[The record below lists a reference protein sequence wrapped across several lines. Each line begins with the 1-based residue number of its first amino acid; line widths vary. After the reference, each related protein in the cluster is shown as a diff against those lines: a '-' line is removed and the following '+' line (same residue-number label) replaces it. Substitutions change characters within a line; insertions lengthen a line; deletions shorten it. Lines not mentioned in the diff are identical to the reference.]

1 MKMVYF
7 GFAGYPEIKKIETV
21 VMPRGDRDSIEL
33 GACLGAR
40 VVVGDFR
47 GICSFNP
54 ESPEAFDLGKVLDYA
69 KRCVDYQR
77 KKQGLEAG
85 LQDKE

>member
-1 MKMVYF
+1 MKTVHF
-7 GFAGYPEIKKIETV
+7 GFAGYPEIKKINQ
-21 VMPRGDRDSIEL
+21 VMMPTGNTI
-33 GACLGAR
+33 GACLGAH

-47 GICSFNP
+47 GICSFTP
-54 ESPEAFDLGKVLDYA
+54 DTPEAFDVQAVLMLA

-85 LQDKE
+85 LQDAE